1 MVQALPVATQPD
13 NVLKLVPPAP
23 DGVHKLTVYLIK
35 PSRYDDDGYVVR
47 HWRGVL
53 PSNTLACLSG
63 LTDDVSNRKALGNH
77 IEIVTK
83 IIDETV
89 QSIPFRR
96 IRRESRAARSRLV
109 VALAGVQ
116 SNQFARAADIAKQL
130 RAHDVTVMIGGFHV
144 SGMAAMFPE
153 GTPDIEDLLDHGV
166 TVVAGEV
173 EEYWGRLLSDTVN
186 DCLQPTYNFLNDP
199 PDLSLQPLPHTSK
212 DYMKRFAIRNIGT
225 IDASRGCPFSCS
237 FCTIINVQ
245 GRKMRCRDATHL
257 RSILVENY
265 RIGITHYFF
274 TDDNFSRNKNWRP
287 ILEELIAV
295 REQGYKIS
303 FMMQIDTLAYRIPDF
318 VDVAAR
324 AGCTQVFIGMES
336 INADNLVAAGKH
348 QNDTNDFRNM
358 ADCWRRAGVVT
369 HVGYIIGFPYDTP
382 ASVQD
387 DVRRLADEIR
397 IDQASFFILTPLPGS
412 ADHKNLVES
421 GAQIDPDFNNFD
433 SFHVTTQHRR
443 MSSEEWMGAYQN
455 AWREFYT
462 LDRMKA
468 TLRRTP
474 VRQYWN
480 MFVNFMWY
488 KHSFLVDGS
497 HPMLSGFFRLKGRT
511 AARPGKEVPGR
522 FAYWKQRVVEVSRE
536 MRLRYH
542 LMLELQELWLQTRC
556 KTETE
561 LRVADFLNEMT
572 RQTKKARLRISD
584 WQTAFQNANS
594 KAPSSIRLFL
604 GRLNVVSLRWT
615 YTREDLNNF
624 WKSTRDN
631 LRRGAIYRINWLRV
645 GWNLVRD
652 IAITTRFTL
661 AMARGR

>member
-1 MVQALPVATQPD
+1 MVQALPITSQSAATAKHVQ
-13 NVLKLVPPAP
+13 PAP
-23 DGVHKLTVYLIK
+23 DGIRKLTVYLIK

-63 LTDDVSNRKALGNH
+63 LTDDVSNRKLLGDH
-77 IEIVTK
+77 LEVVTK
-83 IIDETV
+83 IVDETV

-116 SNQFARAADIAKQL
+116 SNQFARAADVAKQL
-130 RAHDVTVMIGGFHV
+130 RAHNVTVMIGGFHV

-173 EEYWGRLLSDTVN
+173 EEYWKRLLSDIVN
-186 DCLQPTYNFLNDP
+186 DCLKPSYNFLNDL
-199 PDLSLQPLPHTSK
+199 PDLSIQPLPHTTK
-212 DYMKRFAIRNIGT
+212 DYMKRFAIRHIGT

-245 GRKMRCRDATHL
+245 GRKMRCRDATQM
-257 RSILVENY
+257 RSALIENY
-265 RIGITHYFF
+265 KLGINHYFF
-274 TDDNFSRNKNWRP
+274 TDDNFSRNKNWRS

-295 REQGYKIS
+295 REQGYQIG
-303 FMMQIDTLAYRIPDF
+303 FMMQIDTIAYRIPDF

-324 AGCTQVFIGMES
+324 AGCSQAFIGMES
-336 INADNLVAAGKH
+336 ISPENLAAVGKH
-348 QNDTNDFRNM
+348 QNDTNDYRNM
-358 ADCWRRAGVVT
+358 ADSWRRAGVAT

-382 ASVQD
+382 ASVEE
-387 DVRRLADEIR
+387 DVRKLADEIR
-397 IDQASFFILTPLPGS
+397 VDQASFFILTPLPGS
-412 ADHKNLVES
+412 VDHKKLVES
-421 GAQIDPDFNNFD
+421 GAPIDPDFNNYD
-433 SFHVTTQHRR
+433 SFHVTTEHAR
-443 MSSEEWMGAYQN
+443 MSSEEWMGAYRN

-474 VRQYWN
+474 LRHYWSV
-480 MFVNFMWY
+480 FVNFMWY
-488 KHSFLVDGS
+488 KHSFLVDDS
-497 HPMLSGFFRLKGRT
+497 HPMISGFFRLKGRGMR
-511 AARPGKEVPGR
+511 RPGIEVPGR
-522 FAYWKQRVVEVSRE
+522 LAYWKQRIEEVSRD

-542 LMLELQELWLQTRC
+542 LLLELQELWLQTRC
-556 KTETE
+556 KSETE
-561 LRVADFLNEMT
+561 LRVADFLNEMA
-572 RQTKKARLRISD
+572 RQTKKAKLRFSD
-584 WQTAFQNANS
+584 WQTAFQNADS
-594 KAPSSIRLFL
+594 KAPSSVRLFF
-604 GRLNVVSLRWT
+604 GRLNVFSLRWT

-624 WKSTRDN
+624 WQTTRDN

-645 GWNLVRD
+645 GWNLARD
-652 IAITTRFTL
+652 IVITTRFTL
-661 AMARGR
+661 AMKRGH